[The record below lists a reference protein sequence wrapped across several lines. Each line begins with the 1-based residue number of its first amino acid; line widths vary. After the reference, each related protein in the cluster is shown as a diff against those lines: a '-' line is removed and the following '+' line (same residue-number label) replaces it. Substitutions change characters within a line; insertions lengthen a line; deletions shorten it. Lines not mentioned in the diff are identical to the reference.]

1 MVNNENNPLDNALR
15 RRLSKPNV
23 VAERGFSQMTDSL
36 DGRIRN
42 VFSKFI
48 EGVDVSKS
56 AETLAQAIIN
66 KGLTDLLS
74 DIYMLTQWT
83 ESPVEA
89 LFYYGLVL
97 SAVEQGINIKTGYKN
112 KRPYHY
118 FYRADANCTD
128 SEGIPTVTIMPQS
141 QIGEYR
147 VDFLI
152 EYEQDIIET
161 DDQGNDK
168 GVQFRSSII
177 VECDGHDFHEKT
189 KAQASKDKKRDRV
202 LQSVGYRVF
211 RFTGSDI
218 YKDPIS
224 CAEEVYGLFHQEV
237 GDDYYTEPSI

>member
-1 MVNNENNPLDNALR
+1 MVNNGNNPLDNALR

-23 VAERGFSQMTDSL
+23 VEERGFSQMTDSL
-36 DGRIRN
+36 DSRI
-42 VFSKFI
+42 VLDEFTQW
-48 EGVDVSKS
+48 VDVSKS
-56 AETLAQAIIN
+56 AETLTRAIIN
-66 KGLTDLLS
+66 KGLTDLLC
-74 DIYMLTQWT
+74 DIYKLANQT
-83 ESPVEA
+83 ESPIEA

-97 SAVEQGINIKTGYKN
+97 SAVEQEINIKTGYRN
-112 KRPYHY
+112 KRPHYY
-118 FYRADANCTD
+118 FYRADANYPD
-128 SEGIPTVTIMPQS
+128 SEDTPTVTIMPQS

-224 CAEEVYGLFHQEV
+224 CAEEVYGLFHQEL
-237 GDDYYTEPSI
+237 GDGYYTEPSI